1 MMKITVYT
9 KVGCP
14 WCAGVMEFLDD
25 KGIDYEEREVTGHR
39 EHFDEMVRLSGQ
51 KKAPVVVI
59 DEEILADTDKEAV
72 EKYLTDKGL
81 LTP

>member
-1 MMKITVYT
+1 MIIFT
-9 KVGCP
+9 KTGCP
-14 WCAGVMEFLDD
+14 WCNGVMEFLDD
-25 KGIDYEEREVTGHR
+25 KGIDYEEREVTGNKA
-39 EHFDEMVRLSGQ
+39 HFDEMVRLSGQ
-51 KKAPVVVI
+51 KKTPTLVI